1 MEPRRTTVVA
11 ADGQL
16 GPPFPKDDHVD
27 EEMLAEVLMLLEDEA
42 PEAML
47 KACSLFLSGV
57 PDRLVEID
65 AALVEGDFE
74 KAAQASHSL
83 RGSAGAFGARR
94 LSTLGLRLEQDCRE
108 FDAGSAALA
117 LGEMRAEFALFRV
130 IFEARLAK
138 LTM

>member
-1 MEPRRTTVVA
+1 
-11 ADGQL
+11 
-16 GPPFPKDDHVD
+16 
-27 EEMLAEVLMLLEDEA
+27 
-42 PEAML
+42 ML
-47 KACSLFLSGV
+47 KACSLFLSGL

-94 LSTLGLRLEQDCRE
+94 LSALGLRLEQDCRE
-108 FDAGSAALA
+108 SDAGSAALV
-117 LGEMRAEFALFRV
+117 LDETRAEFAVFRV

-138 LTM
+138 LTK